1 MAVVAAEARKAGRP
15 LPPWQLFESIRERAR
30 ERERERERER
40 VRVRVRVRGSTK
52 GETRSQTPPK
62 QNLTESYLFSRP

>member
-30 ERERERERER
+30 ERERERERESESESESER
-40 VRVRVRVRGSTK
+40 IYK
-52 GETRSQTPPK
+52 GRDKEPNTTQTEF
-62 QNLTESYLFSRP
+62 NRELFFSRP